1 MIQPYMKIQDKLQMS
16 VRGVFSQ
23 EANEEAERIMKS
35 KSHILNTYGQNVRS
49 TNHEGIQ
56 TLYEFTRFK

>member
-1 MIQPYMKIQDKLQMS
+1 MS